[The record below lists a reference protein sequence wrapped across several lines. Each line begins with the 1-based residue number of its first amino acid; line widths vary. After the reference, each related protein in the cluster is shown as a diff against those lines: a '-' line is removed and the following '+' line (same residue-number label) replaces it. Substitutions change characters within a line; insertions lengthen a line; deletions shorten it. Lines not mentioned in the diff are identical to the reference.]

1 MSSKLNKPNFYIPLL
16 IILAVGMWFAV
27 ASRVTNENLEESL
40 AKNSDFVID
49 PTFKPNC
56 DLNENPLCRDQIL
69 ALENLEKVLILQNK
83 LITYPI
89 FSSDQFLNEKEEIVK
104 LKTDADNQYFDNFLS
119 NANDKYKEAL
129 TKLSTIEN
137 KILFQRK
144 QLITSLDEIF
154 ELKNYNQMDN
164 LIDELSLYL
173 SDSTII
179 DDYSY
184 KMKNGQKF
192 DDYLSDS
199 DVLYKNNKFNDA
211 IKLITKALKL
221 FPDDSI
227 AQNKKVVYQDAFI
240 VFRTNELVAEI
251 KTILFKT
258 NKNTGMVNLAKE
270 KIKGLKKFNPN
281 FNTADLERDLNEIE
295 LNIQNDDFLYLANY
309 YFKNEDFLKAEQNYL
324 AASNLRLLDKSNF
337 TNLDLAISINLNLP
351 LLKKFINGEYDLKK
365 DSNLQSFRM
374 LIDTTQPLESYS
386 SEIKRL
392 RTDALIIY
400 EKSNVLLNV
409 TILSKE
415 EYFIELE
422 TTKLGSFEEKVIK
435 VRPGIYNLL
444 IKRQGKSTVRKK
456 ANFSQ
461 DSNNSTYKI
470 SCSTNNCSFNKT

>member
-1 MSSKLNKPNFYIPLL
+1 
-16 IILAVGMWFAV
+16 
-27 ASRVTNENLEESL
+27 
-40 AKNSDFVID
+40 
-49 PTFKPNC
+49 
-56 DLNENPLCRDQIL
+56 
-69 ALENLEKVLILQNK
+69 
-83 LITYPI
+83 
-89 FSSDQFLNEKEEIVK
+89 
-104 LKTDADNQYFDNFLS
+104 
-119 NANDKYKEAL
+119 
-129 TKLSTIEN
+129 
-137 KILFQRK
+137 
-144 QLITSLDEIF
+144 
-154 ELKNYNQMDN
+154 
-164 LIDELSLYL
+164 
-173 SDSTII
+173 
-179 DDYSY
+179 
-184 KMKNGQKF
+184 
-192 DDYLSDS
+192 
-199 DVLYKNNKFNDA
+199 
-211 IKLITKALKL
+211 
-221 FPDDSI
+221 
-227 AQNKKVVYQDAFI
+227 
-240 VFRTNELVAEI
+240 
-251 KTILFKT
+251 
-258 NKNTGMVNLAKE
+258 VNLAKE

-435 VRPGIYNLL
+435 VRPGIY
-444 IKRQGKSTVRKK
+444 
-456 ANFSQ
+456 
-461 DSNNSTYKI
+461 
-470 SCSTNNCSFNKT
+470 